1 MHRIPPA
8 VTRKIALV
16 LGAAATTLLAVEAA
30 RASELQD
37 DLESRW
43 RGAWVVT
50 TAETYSDCAGFYSD
64 NRVNG
69 RLVSG
74 RAHQRFKPGEM
85 AKVDS
90 VDLKRSRLDLRLTLA
105 ESVLASSQDGP
116 FTLYNEAQCK
126 VELQVEL
133 PRDLV
138 KKKDVAGVEAL
149 LRPIMERHASEE
161 QARASK
167 AWNRRQREAYPA
179 DYEETL
185 ARHTVWKAEQAN
197 AAVQAGIDRLID
209 ETSRIPDR
217 ISDDPDYLA
226 GFVKGVEAGRVPHPV
241 ACSDLMTIA
250 QASPTV
256 YPIATTPTTA
266 TAAYRNVPAGTATS
280 TEQQARR
287 QRGYQDGLRLTLAL
301 DAVHRMPGCLVPIP
315 EATGPHRDP
324 ARH

>member
-8 VTRKIALV
+8 VTRKVALV
-16 LGAAATTLLAVEAA
+16 LGAAASTLLAVQVA
-30 RASELQD
+30 RAGELQD

-50 TAETYSDCAGFYSD
+50 TADTYSDCAGFYSD

-74 RAHQRFKPGEM
+74 RAHMRFKPGEM

-90 VDLKRSRLDLRLTLA
+90 IDLKRSRLDLRLTLA
-105 ESVLASSQDGP
+105 EPVLASSQDGP

-126 VELQVEL
+126 VEMQVEL

-138 KKKDVAGVEAL
+138 KTKDVMGVEAL
-149 LRPIMERHASEE
+149 LRPVVERHPSEE
-161 QARASK
+161 QARTSK

-185 ARHTVWKAEQAN
+185 ARHAVWKAEQSN
-197 AAVQAGIDRLID
+197 ATVQAGIARLID

-226 GFVKGVEAGRVPHPV
+226 GFVKGVEAGRAPHPV
-241 ACSDLMTIA
+241 ACTDLMTIA

-256 YPIATTPTTA
+256 YPLAAPSTAATASYRKVGTA
-266 TAAYRNVPAGTATS
+266 TATS
-280 TEQQARR
+280 SEQEMRR
-287 QRGYQDGLRLTLAL
+287 QRGYQDGMRLTVAL
-301 DAVHRMPGCLVPIP
+301 DAVRRMPGCLVPVP
-315 EATGPHRDP
+315 D
-324 ARH
+324 ARPRPR

>member
-1 MHRIPPA
+1 MHRIPP
-8 VTRKIALV
+8 VTTRKMAL
-16 LGAAATTLLAVEAA
+16 LLAAAATTLLAVKAA

-37 DLESRW
+37 ELESRW

-50 TAETYSDCAGFYSD
+50 TAETYSDCAGFYAD

-74 RAHQRFKPGEM
+74 RAHMRFRTGEL

-90 VDLKRSRLDLRLTLA
+90 IDLKRSRLDLRLTY
-105 ESVLASSQDGP
+105 EEPVLASSQDGP
-116 FTLYNEAQCK
+116 FTLYNETPCK
-126 VELQVEL
+126 VEMQVEL

-138 KKKDVAGVEAL
+138 KQKDVTGVESL
-149 LRPIMERHASEE
+149 LKPVLERHASEE

-167 AWNRRQREAYPA
+167 AWNKRRREAYPA

-185 ARHTVWKAEQAN
+185 ARHAVWKAEQTN

-226 GFVKGVEAGRVPHPV
+226 GFVKGVEAGRAPHPV

-250 QASPTV
+250 SASPTV
-256 YPIATTPTTA
+256 YPIAAPSTAA
-266 TAAYRNVPAGTATS
+266 TASYRKPGTAAPVS
-280 TEQQARR
+280 TEQEQRR
-287 QRGYQDGLRLTLAL
+287 QRGYQDGLRLTVAL
-301 DAVHRMPGCLVPIP
+301 DAVRRMPGCLVQVP
-315 EATGPHRDP
+315 D
-324 ARH
+324 ARPKSR